1 MRFLAILTFV
11 FTALTTFAQNDLV
24 ILEVGDHKI
33 TKSEFLQ
40 IYLKNNPAPKYDQLS
55 LDEYMDL
62 FVKFQLKVAEAEAL
76 GYDTI
81 PRLVQE
87 LNGYKK
93 QLAAPYL
100 IDSSKSE
107 ALIQEA
113 YERYQTEIRASH
125 ILVKLNPE
133 ALPQDTLNAYKR
145 IMVLRNRIVNGEKF
159 EDVATSK
166 GGSDDPSVQENKGDL
181 GFFSVFQMVY
191 SFEDVA
197 YNTKVGEVSMP
208 VRSKFGYHLVYVTD
222 KRPARGTI
230 QVAHIMINCPSHLDN
245 ETLSSCEKKINEIY
259 EKAIKGDDFETLAK
273 TYSDDPSSNR
283 RGVLLPEFGTGTLTR
298 MVPEFENAAFALKNN
313 EDISK
318 PIQTSYGY
326 HIIKRLDWKPISSF
340 EETKKELERKVS
352 RDSRSL
358 TTQNSFITKLKKE
371 YHFKD
376 KSDKLIRYMIKE
388 IDSSIYKAKW
398 NSKDLSDKKYIFKI
412 NKEKIN
418 ANEFYSFVENRQVGI
433 NKSNLESR
441 LKDLYQTFEKERV
454 LSYEEGKLETK
465 YPAYKALVD
474 EYHDGIILYDI
485 MSEKVW
491 NKAIE
496 DTVGLKKFFEE
507 NQSKYQWG
515 KRLDAIVYE
524 CYSKDIATEVYELIQ
539 NDTITSANV
548 IDIINHDSEL
558 NLNVK
563 TNKFEQEKTT
573 YLKDQDLEKGI
584 NKPYEFEGKFYV
596 VDVSYF
602 VEPGN
607 KDLNE
612 AKGLVTSDYQN
623 YLESTWLDE
632 LKKKYTI
639 TIHKEVLHTLKK

>member
-1 MRFLAILTFV
+1 
-11 FTALTTFAQNDLV
+11 
-24 ILEVGDHKI
+24 
-33 TKSEFLQ
+33 
-40 IYLKNNPAPKYDQLS
+40 
-55 LDEYMDL
+55 
-62 FVKFQLKVAEAEAL
+62 
-76 GYDTI
+76 
-81 PRLVQE
+81 
-87 LNGYKK
+87 
-93 QLAAPYL
+93 
-100 IDSSKSE
+100 
-107 ALIQEA
+107 
-113 YERYQTEIRASH
+113 
-125 ILVKLNPE
+125 
-133 ALPQDTLNAYKR
+133 
-145 IMVLRNRIVNGEKF
+145 
-159 EDVATSK
+159 
-166 GGSDDPSVQENKGDL
+166 
-181 GFFSVFQMVY
+181 
-191 SFEDVA
+191 
-197 YNTKVGEVSMP
+197 
-208 VRSKFGYHLVYVTD
+208 
-222 KRPARGTI
+222 
-230 QVAHIMINCPSHLDN
+230 
-245 ETLSSCEKKINEIY
+245 
-259 EKAIKGDDFETLAK
+259 
-273 TYSDDPSSNR
+273 
-283 RGVLLPEFGTGTLTR
+283 
-298 MVPEFENAAFALKNN
+298 
-313 EDISK
+313 
-318 PIQTSYGY
+318 
-326 HIIKRLDWKPISSF
+326 
-340 EETKKELERKVS
+340 
-352 RDSRSL
+352 
-358 TTQNSFITKLKKE
+358 
-371 YHFKD
+371 
-376 KSDKLIRYMIKE
+376 MIKE
-388 IDSSIYKAKW
+388 MDSSIYKAKW

-418 ANEFYSFVENRQVGI
+418 AKEFYSFVENRQVGI

-441 LKDLYQTFEKERV
+441 LKDLYQTFEKERL

-496 DTVGLKKFFEE
+496 DTVGLKNFFEE

-607 KDLNE
+607 KDLSE

-639 TIHKEVLHTLKK
+639 TIHKDVLHTLKK